1 MLIYIT
7 SLVQIGSSAGLMCV
21 EIELRRNLFIVIF
34 LKSSAPPPNRRL
46 FPIRVTFT
54 ALTFLAIG
62 FCFFFITKLV
72 FFSPLLVEVHFFPYY
87 TPMNHYLGP
96 SQSKRVQERIC
107 NTYRT
112 KSKTLVKLTVITCTN
127 SFRFS
132 NLDIIISSIPPTC
145 SHDDNRFAVW
155 SSSFLGKTSNI
166 NCILRA
172 WSQTMEH
179 VL

>member
-1 MLIYIT
+1 MCRDRAPTKPFYRHIFKIKCASPKPPTISNPSNIYG
-7 SLVQIGSSAGLMCV
+7 VDFSS
-21 EIELRRNLFIVIF
+21 
-34 LKSSAPPPNRRL
+34 NRL
-46 FPIRVTFT
+46 
-54 ALTFLAIG
+54 L
-62 FCFFFITKLV
+62 FFFITKLV